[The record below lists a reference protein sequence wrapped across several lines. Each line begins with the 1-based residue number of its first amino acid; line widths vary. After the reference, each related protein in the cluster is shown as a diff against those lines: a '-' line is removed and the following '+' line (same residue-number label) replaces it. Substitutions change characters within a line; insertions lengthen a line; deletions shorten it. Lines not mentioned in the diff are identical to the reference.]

1 MCPLF
6 GDEAG
11 GGKPL
16 YLQLRDKLRRAI
28 LSGELPAGKLPSAR
42 DMAHLENVSRNTVDA
57 AYAYLEDEGLVYV
70 RRGQGTFVS
79 EGACAPR
86 AGHESAIDWEKRI
99 SRAARAFTHYREE
112 EAPVIHGGRG
122 VISFTSLAPD
132 HNTFAVQAFR
142 KIMNDVLAADDGRL
156 LNYGYERG
164 YEPLR
169 QYLLADMRQKGINTD
184 GQELIIVNGFRQ
196 AVELVTRVL
205 VDENARVLTEAP
217 TYNGVIGVLKSRM
230 ARIGAVDL
238 DAINRGEQV
247 LLCAPDRYLWIETRD
262 GGSSIGRSKSDAFA
276 RRRSTC
282 SMCRSATWF
291 TSFSAGSACSRFGGS
306 YSSFG
311 RFLIARMMPF
321 TVMFR
326 LVISA
331 RRKPTMQRITAP
343 TLLTTS
349 SSTSASP
356 PATTPPDVPAMPPS
370 QRFSST
376 FWLHSTPPP
385 PTSCTSDPIST
396 ATRNVHVTRSATGRP
411 SCSSRIRK
419 PIRNANGKM

>member
-6 GDEAG
+6 GDDTG

-156 LNYGYERG
+156 LNYGYARG

-230 ARIGAVDL
+230 RA
-238 DAINRGEQV
+238 
-247 LLCAPDRYLWIETRD
+247 
-262 GGSSIGRSKSDAFA
+262 
-276 RRRSTC
+276 
-282 SMCRSATWF
+282 
-291 TSFSAGSACSRFGGS
+291 
-306 YSSFG
+306 
-311 RFLIARMMPF
+311 
-321 TVMFR
+321 
-326 LVISA
+326 
-331 RRKPTMQRITAP
+331 
-343 TLLTTS
+343 
-349 SSTSASP
+349 
-356 PATTPPDVPAMPPS
+356 
-370 QRFSST
+370 
-376 FWLHSTPPP
+376 
-385 PTSCTSDPIST
+385 
-396 ATRNVHVTRSATGRP
+396 
-411 SCSSRIRK
+411 
-419 PIRNANGKM
+419 